1 MLDLA
6 PVRSPLAPIPR
17 VLGSNGGPIYDENWG
32 GVSDNCPSVQRPGM
46 TGPNGREPYRSTCL
60 DFGGAA
66 SNHPLK
72 GGKFSN
78 FEGGVVRQ
86 LCALYNAAYMYL
98 LRSACHRAR
107 SSVEPHHQTNTAA

>member
-86 LCALYNAAYMYL
+86 LCAL
-98 LRSACHRAR
+98 
-107 SSVEPHHQTNTAA
+107 